1 MYIFVRF
8 TAVAAIIL
16 GVLLMLFGIV
26 GSVYGFLQND
36 AFTGLVNEWL
46 EASQDM
52 RRVINAGFGLLILGA
67 VSFIVGMITAATGQ
81 LLLVFVDIATAS
93 RETNTLLRGLRARPA
108 LIAPVNRSSLQPVQE
123 EAPDFYES

>member
-36 AFTGLVNEWL
+36 AFTSLVNEWL

-67 VSFIVGMITAATGQ
+67 VSFIVGMLTAATGQ

-93 RETNTLLRGLRARPA
+93 RETNTLLRGLRAR
-108 LIAPVNRSSLQPVQE
+108 LIAPASRPSPQPVQAE
-123 EAPDFYES
+123 DPDFYES